1 MMSRIVGTASEAEL
15 GGKRLAHKFAAYI
28 AKAQHLTRDPVK
40 TRRLKQ
46 AAKQVHQFSFQ
57 LNGAMARQKVDA
69 IVGAELSTLAGDAAT
84 ELAGVITGG

>member
-1 MMSRIVGTASEAEL
+1 MMGRIVGTASEAEL
-15 GGKRLAHKFAAYI
+15 GGKRVAHKLAVYV
-28 AKAQHLTRDPVK
+28 AKAQHLAREPVK

-57 LNGAMARQKVDA
+57 LNGALARQKVDPV
-69 IVGAELSTLAGDAAT
+69 VGAELSTLAGDAAT